1 MLYDINDAVSINQH
15 VVGRIS
21 VDVNPNDDRL
31 EKARKQQTDRP
42 TNRNRKLVGRLS
54 KFVAC
59 VLANRGGGRREGLVK
74 RDPPAVAAAAAA
86 VATAATVAIATVD
99 YTYRNEAKD

>member
-1 MLYDINDAVSINQH
+1 MVELNLVALGSYYRTISLSINQH
-15 VVGRIS
+15 VVEQIS
-21 VDVNPNDDRL
+21 VDVNPNNDRL

-59 VLANRGGGRREGLVK
+59 VLANRGGGRREGLVE
-74 RDPPAVAAAAAA
+74 RDPARR
-86 VATAATVAIATVD
+86 IC
-99 YTYRNEAKD
+99 